1 MAVNGEWWQML
12 KGCYERLRT
21 WLAITAPQLE
31 PKATVLVCGVRPVP
45 GAATFVS
52 SDFLRQIIRKTIDIP
67 LEWSARRARSARLN
81 SNCGF

>member
-1 MAVNGEWWQML
+1 
-12 KGCYERLRT
+12 
-21 WLAITAPQLE
+21 
-31 PKATVLVCGVRPVP
+31 LVCGVRPVP

>member
-1 MAVNGEWWQML
+1 MSSCGRGWRQ
-12 KGCYERLRT
+12 LRRS
-21 WLAITAPQLE
+21 WN

-67 LEWSARRARSARLN
+67 LEWSARRARSALLN